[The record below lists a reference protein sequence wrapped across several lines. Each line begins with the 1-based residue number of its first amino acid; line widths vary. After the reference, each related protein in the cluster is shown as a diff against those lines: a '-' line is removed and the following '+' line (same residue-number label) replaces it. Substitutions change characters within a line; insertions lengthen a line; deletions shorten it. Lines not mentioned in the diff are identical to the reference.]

1 MLTMF
6 RQMLRTRA
14 AGLLFALLIVAMAA
28 WGITDVF
35 GGGLGNNLVAAGNRT
50 LSEQEFDNLVERELQ
65 NVTDDRGRSL
75 TKEQALEQGV
85 IDQLLLGARQRLA
98 LNAYGDRLGITPT
111 QDAIREE
118 IVGNAVFQDT
128 TAVFDVNRYNLLLRD
143 NGYTTA
149 EFEAEISSSL
159 TGQRLGQLPSA
170 ALRAP
175 SVLSQIEARFQLER
189 RDADWFVLPPD
200 AASISETP
208 QEEDLQALYSELQ
221 ERLREPQRRQ
231 ISLLRVS
238 PEDFTGQVD
247 VLDDD
252 VEAFY
257 EAYRAERY
265 TGPDTRTFTVYQ
277 FDSEAAARTGLGRI
291 AGGADPSALEGLTN
305 TRVETGR
312 EELVDNET
320 LRIQVFSP
328 SAPPNSIFG
337 PQPDGP
343 LWTVIRLEEIIPGE
357 STPLEEVREAIASE
371 LALELATE
379 QFYETLP
386 RLDDLIGIGATLEEI
401 GEDVGAPVI
410 TYAAVDSLGR
420 AASGAFN
427 RDLQANPELL
437 QQLFQRE
444 PGQTTQRL
452 NDEEIVWLGR
462 LDSIEESR
470 LPELE
475 EVSPLLTEVWIQR
488 NAERARQE
496 LSAEIVNRLES
507 GETTLS
513 EEAAR
518 YNAVLQSLPE
528 PVRRSQV
535 EGRLTPQASAQLFN
549 LDEEGEI
556 AVSSA
561 GAEGS
566 VILQVTDIL
575 IPTEAELLGYAVQVQ
590 AQQREALS
598 VDLLTA
604 YITEITNAVDLQTN
618 DSAIAAYKQR
628 LTTNP

>member
-14 AGLLFALLIVAMAA
+14 AGLLFAVLIVAMAA

-35 GGGLGNNLVAAGNRT
+35 GGGLGNNLAAAGNRT
-50 LSEQEFDNLVERELQ
+50 LSEQQFDNLVERELQ
-65 NVTDDRGRSL
+65 SLTDDRGRSL

-85 IDQLLLGARQRLA
+85 IDQLLIGARNRLA
-98 LNAYGDRLGITPT
+98 YNAYGDRLGISPT

-128 TAVFDVNRYNLLLRD
+128 TAVFDLNRYNLLLRD

-149 EFEAEISSSL
+149 EFEDEISSSL
-159 TGQRLGQLPSA
+159 TAERLSRLPAA

-175 SVLSQIEARFQLER
+175 SVLTQIEARFQLER
-189 RDADWFVLPPD
+189 RGANWFVLPLN
-200 AASISETP
+200 ATP
-208 QEEDLQALYSELQ
+208 SPEAPAEEDLQTLYSELQ

-231 ISLLRVS
+231 VSLLRVS

-320 LRIQVFSP
+320 LRVQVFAP
-328 SAPPNSIFG
+328 GAPPNSIFG

-343 LWTVIRLEEIIPGE
+343 LWTVIRLEEVIEGE
-357 STPLEEVREAIASE
+357 STPLEEVRDEIAAE

-420 AASGAFN
+420 TASGAIN
-427 RDLQANPELL
+427 RDLQTNPELL

-444 PGQTTQRL
+444 AGQTTQRL
-452 NDEEIVWLGR
+452 NEEEIVWLGR
-462 LDSIEESR
+462 VDAIEESR
-470 LPELE
+470 LPSIED
-475 EVSPLLTEVWIQR
+475 VTPLLTEVWVQR

-496 LSAEIVNRLES
+496 LSAEIVSRLES
-507 GETTLS
+507 GETSLAD
-513 EEAAR
+513 EAAR
-518 YNAVLQSLPE
+518 FNAVLQSLPQ
-528 PVRRSQV
+528 PVRRSEV

-549 LDEEGEI
+549 MDAEGDI

-561 GAEGS
+561 GSEGS
-566 VILQVTDIL
+566 VILQVSEIV
-575 IPTEAELLGYAVQVQ
+575 IPTEAELLGFAGQLQ

-598 VDLLTA
+598 NDLFEA
-604 YITEITNAVDLQTN
+604 YFFEISNDVDLQLN
-618 DSAIAAYKQR
+618 DSAIASYKQR

>member
-35 GGGLGNNLVAAGNRT
+35 GGGLGNNLVAAGDRT

-65 NVTDDRGRSL
+65 NVTDNRGRSL
-75 TKEQALEQGV
+75 TKEQALQQGV

-98 LNAYGDRLGITPT
+98 LNAYGDRLGIAPT
-111 QDAIREE
+111 QDAVRQE
-118 IVGNAVFQDT
+118 IVGNVVFQDT
-128 TAVFDVNRYNLLLRD
+128 TAVFDLNRYNLLLRD
-143 NGYTTA
+143 NGFTTA
-149 EFEAEISSSL
+149 EFENEISSSL
-159 TGQRLGQLPSA
+159 TAGRLNRLPSA

-175 SVLSQIEARFQLER
+175 SILSQIEARFQLER
-189 RDADWFVLPPD
+189 RGANWFVIPADAVPPPE
-200 AASISETP
+200 APEP
-208 QEEDLQALYSELQ
+208 EDLQSLYSELQ

-231 ISLLRVS
+231 VSLLRVS

-320 LRIQVFSP
+320 LRVQVFSP
-328 SAPPNSIFG
+328 GSPPNSIFG

-343 LWTVIRLEEIIPGE
+343 LWTIIRLEEVIPGE
-357 STPLEEVREAIASE
+357 STPLEEVRDAIATE

-379 QFYETLP
+379 QFYEALP
-386 RLDDLIGIGATLEEI
+386 RLDDLIGIGASLEEI
-401 GEDVGAPVI
+401 GEDIGAPVI

-420 AASGAFN
+420 TASGGIN

-462 LDSIEESR
+462 VDAIEESR
-470 LPELE
+470 LPSVED
-475 EVSPLLTEVWIQR
+475 VTPLLTEVWTQR

-507 GETTLS
+507 GETSLA

-528 PVRRSQV
+528 PVRRSEV
-535 EGRLTPQASAQLFN
+535 EGRLTQQASVQLFN
-549 LDEEGEI
+549 LNAEGDI

-561 GAEGS
+561 GSDGNL
-566 VILQVTDIL
+566 ILEVSEIV
-575 IPTEAELLGYAVQVQ
+575 IPTEAERLGLAVQLQ
-590 AQQREALS
+590 AQQREALTN
-598 VDLLTA
+598 DLSEA
-604 YITEITNAVDLQTN
+604 YFFEITNAADPQFN

-628 LTTNP
+628 LTTTP